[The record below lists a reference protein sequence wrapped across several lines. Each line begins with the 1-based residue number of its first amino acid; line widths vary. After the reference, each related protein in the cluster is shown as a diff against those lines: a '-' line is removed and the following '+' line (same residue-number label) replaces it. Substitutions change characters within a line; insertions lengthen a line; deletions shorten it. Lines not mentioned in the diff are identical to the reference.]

1 MNETVSRI
9 IVDMDWG
16 LIEGAFNAIEHTI
29 NTQRYL
35 IPVLVFAVVFRLL
48 AKTILEYI
56 KYFYPKP

>member
-16 LIEGAFNAIEHTI
+16 LIEGAFNAIKHTI

-35 IPVLVFAVVFRLL
+35 MPILVFAIVFRLIS
-48 AKTILEYI
+48 KTLLEYM
-56 KYFYPKP
+56 KYFNPKQ